1 MMVIV
6 MNTEIRGI
14 EGLVDMMVIVMNTEI
29 RGDRGT
35 C

>member
-6 MNTEIRGI
+6 MNTEIREI